1 MPDGFDAIPKAVG
14 GVINTILGGGQKDS
28 APPPPPA
35 PAPVPV
41 EVKQPTTMPTSDDDT
56 IQKAKRAAALKQS
69 QRQGRASTIL
79 TSDSSDTLG

>member
-35 PAPVPV
+35 APL
-41 EVKQPTTMPTSDDDT
+41 TG
-56 IQKAKRAAALKQS
+56 AAAVLPADGSGARFRCQ
-69 QRQGRASTIL
+69 A
-79 TSDSSDTLG
+79 